1 MCYNI
6 KKGDYMNIFE
16 DYVGMFSN
24 AFTNFETRTETSDLS
39 TFEFILDLYDTYKIV
54 LALPGFDKKNISVSL
69 SENSLKVTAKDNSF
83 KSFGLFKDDFEKD
96 YNIPNGVSEPVVKF
110 EHGALSIKFKKTA
123 TNKKLEIL

>member
-1 MCYNI
+1 
-6 KKGDYMNIFE
+6 MNIFE

-54 LALPGFDKKNISVSL
+54 LALPGFDKKNISVSM

-83 KSFGLFKDDFEKD
+83 KSSGLFKDDFEKD

-110 EHGALSIKFKKTA
+110 ENGALSIKFKKTS